1 MARKTSHLNKIKI
14 KPTGPL
20 ADMIGSKALP
30 RPQVTKK
37 IWAYIIKHE
46 LKGES
51 GDGQTVKY
59 KTKAG
64 KTATSKGAQIIH
76 AGEDDLFYE
85 IAGNK
90 DKLSMMQIAVLVEK
104 HSKSA

>member
-1 MARKTSHLNKIKI
+1 MAKKASHLNKIKI

-20 ADMIGSKALP
+20 ADMIGSKPLS

-37 IWAYIIKHE
+37 LWAYIDKHD

-51 GDGQTVKY
+51 GDGHTATY
-59 KTKAG
+59 KKKAG
-64 KTATSKGAQIIH
+64 GTCKAKGGQVIH
-76 AGEDDLFYE
+76 WGEDPLMREFC
-85 IAGNK
+85 GNK
-90 DKLSMMQIAVLVEK
+90 SKVAMFALATFVEK

>member
-20 ADMIGSKALP
+20 AEMIGGSAVS
-30 RPQVTKK
+30 RPQATKK
-37 IWAYIIKHE
+37 VWNYIDKHG
-46 LKGES
+46 LKGMT
-51 GDGQTVKY
+51 GDGVTVKY

-64 KTATSKGAQIIH
+64 KMATSKGGQVIH
-76 AGEDDLFYE
+76 AGDDDLFYE
-85 IAGNK
+85 YVGDREK
-90 DKLSMMQIAVLVEK
+90 VSMMELAGLMEK

>member
-37 IWAYIIKHE
+37 IWAYINKHE

-85 IAGNK
+85 FAGNK
-90 DKLSMMQIAVLVEK
+90 DKISMMQIAGLVEK

>member
-1 MARKTSHLNKIKI
+1 MPKKSSHLNKIKI

-37 IWAYIIKHE
+37 IWAYIDKHE

-59 KTKAG
+59 KTKNV
-64 KTATSKGAQIIH
+64 SV
-76 AGEDDLFYE
+76 FY
-85 IAGNK
+85 
-90 DKLSMMQIAVLVEK
+90 VLNNLYK
-104 HSKSA
+104 CNFCLCMF

>member
-1 MARKTSHLNKIKI
+1 MAKRTSHLNKIKI
-14 KPTGPL
+14 KPTGVL
-20 ADMIGSKALP
+20 AEMIGSKALP

-37 IWAYIIKHE
+37 IWDYIKKHD

-64 KTATSKGAQIIH
+64 KTATSKGAQVIH

-85 IAGNK
+85 FAGNK
-90 DKLSMMQIAVLVEK
+90 NKISMMQIAGLVEK
-104 HSKSA
+104 HSVDA